1 LLFDFFSGFSV
12 GYSRKMED
20 NHLQNLDK
28 LLKAWSSNI
37 CESTKEIIVG
47 ALGRYPENMTT
58 TSQDI
63 MEDIRDRQSRVISV
77 RCPVFLVVLFS
88 DLFIFR

>member
-1 LLFDFFSGFSV
+1 
-12 GYSRKMED
+12 MED

-28 LLKAWSSNI
+28 LLKTWSSNI

-77 RCPVFLVVLFS
+77 CCSFLVSYLFS
-88 DLFIFR
+88 DFFVLF